1 MQRSLN
7 KDQGVLEGDP
17 VSAAPAAAVRRTEF
31 KLLQLELKSHTDLK
45 KLISLFQIPL
55 CLSGNLTL
63 GDLRILYPLSVLFPA
78 LSPRP
83 RGFMQHQSF
92 QEGRSEPWELQS
104 RPCMLASLF

>member
-1 MQRSLN
+1 M
-7 KDQGVLEGDP
+7 
-17 VSAAPAAAVRRTEF
+17 SAAPAAAVRRTEF
-31 KLLQLELKSHTDLK
+31 ELLQLELKSHTDLK